1 MISNAEQQ
9 ALMEEHHISPII
21 KHLGIDFS
29 SVEINDKPDVVI
41 KSYEGKTIGIENV
54 EYHSTPNIVK
64 TDARLWDICRE
75 YEQILK
81 DRGEKGFQL
90 NVHFSEYV
98 YSLKRIDSKK
108 VIEELEYCRNHENGK
123 KYVCYIMRLDIS
135 PNDVRVL
142 QMKSG
147 FVCNDIDYSIIRKL
161 IEKKDRKLQEYKK
174 LAENDNIDEYWLN
187 INIPYN
193 EFAIYKQN
201 DTLNI
206 ISDYDRIYLSTYELG
221 DTPLRIK

>member
-1 MISNAEQQ
+1 
-9 ALMEEHHISPII
+9 MEEHHIIPVIR
-21 KHLGIDFS
+21 HLGIDFCN
-29 SVEINDKPDVVI
+29 VAIDDKPDVVI
-41 KSYEGKTIGIENV
+41 NNYEGKVIGVENV
-54 EYHSTPNIVK
+54 EYHSTNNIAK
-64 TDARLWDICRE
+64 TDAKLWKICRE

-123 KYVCYIMRLDIS
+123 KYIYYIMRLDIS

-147 FVCNDIDYSIIRKL
+147 IVCNDIDYSIIRKL
-161 IEKKDRKLQEYKK
+161 IEKKDSKLQEYKQ
-174 LAENDNIDEYWLN
+174 LAKNKNIDEFWLN
-187 INIPYN
+187 INIPFN
-193 EFAIYKQN
+193 EFSIYKQD
-201 DTLNI
+201 DTMEI
-206 ISDYDRIYLSTYELG
+206 ISGYDRIYISTYELG